1 MEYRIVSAKD
11 VDTLEDRIH
20 EYISMGFEPK
30 GGVAVAMVGESKHQ
44 IQSIQ
49 ILQAMVK
56 K

>member
-11 VDTLEDRIH
+11 VDTLEDKVH
-20 EYISMGFEPK
+20 KYISIGFKPQ
-30 GGVAVAMVGESKHQ
+30 GGIAVAMVGESKHQ